1 MFGLG
6 KMGDII
12 SLISDK
18 EKLATTIKDQV
29 PGLLDALLKAISAK
43 AGAAEGDETAV
54 VFFTAATAAG
64 PTTMARVHRVDAF
77 GELGE
82 ELSTMDVPAVLRS
95 IPNETITSLMP
106 F

>member
-1 MFGLG
+1 
-6 KMGDII
+6 MGSII
-12 SLISDK
+12 GMLSDK
-18 EKLATTIKDQV
+18 DKLATTIKDQV

-43 AGAAEGDETAV
+43 AGAAEGEATAV
-54 VFFTAATAAG
+54 VFFTAATATG

>member
-1 MFGLG
+1 MFGIG
-6 KMGDII
+6 KMGDIMGM
-12 SLISDK
+12 LADK
-18 EKLATTIKDQV
+18 NKLANSIKEQV

-43 AGAAEGDETAV
+43 AGAAEGEATAV
-54 VFFTAATAAG
+54 VFFSATTEAG

-82 ELSTMDVPAVLRS
+82 ELSTLDVPAVLRS
-95 IPNETITSLMP
+95 IPNETITSILP